1 MSIRW
6 DLQERLSKSM
16 LSVVYD
22 AVGFNVLATQLLI
35 ICSKIEF
42 DKSINILDVNEI
54 ISLSSHDSNH
64 INLSSVDKFS
74 KLVYN
79 LFIILKYFALQ
90 LSIN

>member
-22 AVGFNVLATQLLI
+22 AVGFNVLAATQLLI

-42 DKSINILDVNEI
+42 VIHVI
-54 ISLSSHDSNH
+54 
-64 INLSSVDKFS
+64 
-74 KLVYN
+74 
-79 LFIILKYFALQ
+79 
-90 LSIN
+90 